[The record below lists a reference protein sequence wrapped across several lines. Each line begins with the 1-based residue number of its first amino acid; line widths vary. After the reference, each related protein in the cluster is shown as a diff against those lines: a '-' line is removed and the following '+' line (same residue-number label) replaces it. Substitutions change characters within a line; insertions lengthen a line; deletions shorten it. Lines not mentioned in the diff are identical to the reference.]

1 MPKEWTREEILELI
15 RTYQPA
21 CVLAAAA
28 DLDVFG
34 TLAFRPLSAEAV
46 ARSSNCDGRATTVL
60 LDALAALKLLN
71 KQGGLYSVPA
81 SVLPILT
88 EQGAGNVLAMVQH
101 QSNCLRRWAQLAWV
115 VKNGRPVERTPSV
128 RGEEGDT
135 ASFIGAM
142 QNLSAP
148 MADKLIREIHP
159 LTFRNLLD
167 IGGASGTWTIAF
179 LRACPRAMATVFDL
193 PQVIPMAK
201 RRLTEAGL
209 IDRVSIV
216 AGDFLEDS
224 LPGGFDFVWVS
235 AIIHQNSREQN
246 RTLFGKAFQ
255 SLGAGG
261 RIAIRDVLMDST
273 RTSPVAGALF
283 AVNMLVG
290 TKGGGT
296 FTFEELKEDLE
307 TAGFRGV
314 AIVRRDEA
322 MNSILTAKKD

>member
-1 MPKEWTREEILELI
+1 MSKEWTREEILELT
-15 RTYQPA
+15 RSYQPA

-34 TLAFRPLSAEAV
+34 TLALGPLSAEAI

-60 LDALAALKLLN
+60 LNALAALRLLN
-71 KQGGLYSVPA
+71 KQGALYSVPA
-81 SVLPILT
+81 RVLPLLT
-88 EQGAGNVLAMVQH
+88 EQGTGSVLAMVQH

-115 VKNGRPVERTPSV
+115 VKNGRPAERTPSV

-142 QNLSAP
+142 QNLSTP

-159 LTFRNLLD
+159 LNFRNLLD
-167 IGGASGTWTIAF
+167 IGGASGTWTTAF
-179 LRACPRAMATVFDL
+179 LRACPQATATLFDL

-201 RRLTEAGL
+201 RHLTEAGL
-209 IDRVSIV
+209 IDRVNLV
-216 AGDFLEDS
+216 AGDFLED
-224 LPGGFDFVWVS
+224 PFPKGCDFVWVS

-246 RTLFGKAFQ
+246 RRLFGKAFQ
-255 SLGAGG
+255 SLDAGG
-261 RIAIRDVLMDST
+261 RIAVRDVLMDST

-290 TKGGGT
+290 TEGGGT

-307 TAGFRGV
+307 TAGFCGV
-314 AIVRRDEA
+314 TIVRADEA
-322 MNSILTAKKD
+322 MNSILTAKKH